1 MLMIFRQ
8 NVMFRLHQITRLIR
22 SIILFIAIHLTKQLL
37 NHYTAFLIFLRSTRC
52 FYVILILFFA
62 MIFTRQ

>member
-37 NHYTAFLIFLRSTRC
+37 NHYTASLIFYAQHAAFMS
-52 FYVILILFFA
+52 Y
-62 MIFTRQ
+62 